1 MTSTETLSAALMQ
14 VADQPVALFVLIVL
28 ATFVLE
34 DIATLAV
41 AVAASHMLIAP
52 PLALLALVIGTAGG
66 DIALYAAARW
76 LRGWG
81 PVAKRTAFLETS
93 AASFWLRRY
102 AFWVVIGAR
111 FVPGTRLPVFA
122 GAGVIGMNFGRFSL
136 AVIATTLFWT
146 PALYLLAVEA
156 DMQAAGGL
164 GVVGWTG
171 LAVLAGALLLLPRLV
186 RAARPA
192 RAFA

>member
-1 MTSTETLSAALMQ
+1 
-14 VADQPVALFVLIVL
+14 
-28 ATFVLE
+28 
-34 DIATLAV
+34 
-41 AVAASHMLIAP
+41 
-52 PLALLALVIGTAGG
+52 
-66 DIALYAAARW
+66 
-76 LRGWG
+76 
-81 PVAKRTAFLETS
+81 
-93 AASFWLRRY
+93 
-102 AFWVVIGAR
+102 
-111 FVPGTRLPVFA
+111 
-122 GAGVIGMNFGRFSL
+122 MNFGRFSL